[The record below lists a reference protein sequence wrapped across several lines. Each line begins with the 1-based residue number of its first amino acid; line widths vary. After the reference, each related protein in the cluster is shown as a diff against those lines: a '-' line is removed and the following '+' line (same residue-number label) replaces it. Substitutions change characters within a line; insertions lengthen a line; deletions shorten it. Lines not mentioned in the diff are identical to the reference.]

1 MNTDKYRNNLELQI
15 IVGWLKHQ
23 EAKALTDDNME
34 AFKVLN
40 SLRVQHEMML
50 AKHGKL

>member
-23 EAKALTDDNME
+23 EAKASTDDNIE
-34 AFKVLN
+34 AFKVLH

-50 AKHGKL
+50 AKLGKV

>member
-1 MNTDKYRNNLELQI
+1 MDMDKYRTKLELQI
-15 IVGWLKHQ
+15 IVGWLKQH
-23 EAKALTDDNME
+23 EAQALTDDNME
-34 AFKVLN
+34 AFKVLH